1 MTVFEVGVA
10 PNAPGSSTLLARP
23 LSNLSIKRCGTL
35 RCSATTSLGCMFTLI
50 TQEPKARVQS
60 VMSSKIEKGFT
71 APPSSSLMGRGRR
84 SRLACPTLPSPH
96 THGTSNRAANWMT
109 SNDGKPASET
119 RSRKDEIN
127 AYQTIKQ
134 SAIAALA
141 VWSELDSS
149 VPNASPNSWRKRRKS
164 RRE

>member
-23 LSNLSIKRCGTL
+23 LANLSIKRCGTL
-35 RCSATTSLGCMFTLI
+35 RCSATRSLGCMFALI